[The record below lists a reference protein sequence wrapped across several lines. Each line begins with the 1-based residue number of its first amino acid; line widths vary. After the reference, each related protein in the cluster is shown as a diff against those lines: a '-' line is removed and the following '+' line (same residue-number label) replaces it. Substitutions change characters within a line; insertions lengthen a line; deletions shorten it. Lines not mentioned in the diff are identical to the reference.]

1 MNRSTSFEQ
10 IMLYKVLSGL
20 CSGSMPG
27 AAFLR
32 APLWPV
38 ACSMSFLFPR
48 SGSFPGSAVA
58 WREGECE
65 GVCGAVAE
73 LEARVYSSPRDALR
87 APGSLVRNAAVPT
100 PSDPCLMS

>member
-1 MNRSTSFEQ
+1 MLLCGLLHAACPSSSQGADRS
-10 IMLYKVLSGL
+10 LAL
-20 CSGSMPG
+20 
-27 AAFLR
+27 
-32 APLWPV
+32 LW
-38 ACSMSFLFPR
+38 L
-48 SGSFPGSAVA
+48 GE
-58 WREGECE
+58 EGECE